1 MVGFGIDFGTTNSVA
16 SAFDGRKLR
25 SFVGKDKLPHP
36 SILWYKGDGNPV
48 VGREA
53 KDKIK
58 DFGNTPGNQ
67 FIRSIKSRVQQETE
81 FEIFGKYHYT
91 WQIAGEIFRFLKEDA
106 QDRYPAYPKMN
117 EAVVTIPL
125 YFNGQQRKAIRKA
138 AEVAGIFIKNFIHEP
153 FAAVIGYLFSSSNSL
168 EQLKNSKENI
178 LVFDWGGG
186 TLDITLVKL
195 DSGTISEI
203 SNQGYPGTSGDHFDE
218 ILTADI
224 LDKFRQE
231 HDISSQGFRIDAGL
245 ESILGHDIEFTK
257 IDLSERE
264 SASVRIPDFYSFNDK
279 SIPLRSEVRRSHF
292 ESLINLNIQDA
303 MSLVDKVLHEARLQP
318 SQVGHVL
325 LIGGTSKIPL
335 LDKMMRDT
343 FGASKVR
350 RIANA
355 DTVISEGAAII
366 SYHDWQPYL
375 VNPICIQLSD
385 ETPYTVFDSGT
396 ILNPETA
403 HKEVRFFCTDNRDG
417 EGILILLDKF
427 SGNRCQVKDPI
438 IKIPIANKLFD
449 VYKEKIVTDFSIDQN
464 LILRVSAKGSIK
476 DQPVYSEYHDLC
488 YGLRFA

>member
-16 SAFDGRKLR
+16 SAFDGRELTT
-25 SFVGKDKLPHP
+25 FVDNNNLPHP
-36 SILWYKGDGNPV
+36 SVLWYRGEGRPA

-53 KDKIK
+53 KDRIK

-67 FIRSIKSRVQQETE
+67 FIRSIKSRIQQETE
-81 FEIFGKYHYT
+81 FEIFGKYYYT
-91 WQIAGEIFRFLKEDA
+91 YQIAGEIFRFLREDA
-106 QDRYPAYPKMN
+106 HDRYPVYPKIN

-153 FAAVIGYLFSSSNSL
+153 FAAVIGYLFSSLDSL
-168 EQLKNSKENI
+168 DQLKTIKENI

-195 DSGTISEI
+195 DSGTVSEI
-203 SNQGYPGTSGDHFDE
+203 SNQGYPGRSGDHFDE
-218 ILTADI
+218 ILVTDV

-231 HDISSQGFRIDAGL
+231 HDISSRGFRIDAGA
-245 ESILGHDIEFTK
+245 ESILAHDIEFAK

-264 SASVRIPDFYSFNDK
+264 SASVKIPDFYSFNDK
-279 SIPLRSEVRRSHF
+279 SIPLRSEVSRRHF
-292 ESLINLNIQDA
+292 ESLINLDIQDA
-303 MSLVDKVLHEARLQP
+303 MGLVDKVLYEARLQT
-318 SQVGHVL
+318 SQVGLVL

-343 FGASKVR
+343 FGTAKVR

-366 SYHDWQPYL
+366 SYYDWQPYL
-375 VNPICIQLSD
+375 VNPICIQMSD
-385 ETPYTVFDSGT
+385 ESHYQVFDSGT

-403 HKEVRFFCTDNRDG
+403 QKEIKFFCTDNRDG
-417 EGILILLDKF
+417 EGILILSDKLI
-427 SGNRCQVKDPI
+427 GNRYQVKDPI
-438 IKIPIANKLFD
+438 IKIPITNKLLN
-449 VYKEKIVTDFSIDQN
+449 VYKEKIVTDFRVDNN